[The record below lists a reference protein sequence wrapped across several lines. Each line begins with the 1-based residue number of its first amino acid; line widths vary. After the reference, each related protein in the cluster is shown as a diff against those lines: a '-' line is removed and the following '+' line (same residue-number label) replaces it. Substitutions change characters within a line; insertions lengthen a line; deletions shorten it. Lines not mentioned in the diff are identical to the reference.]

1 LIVFY
6 PNITPNLNTK
16 QPNIMTIE
24 KANSLVKRINKA
36 YTITGNTKKK
46 YVLRF
51 FGEFIGSYPTPS
63 EAALNCVFHD
73 DSRTFRILNP

>member
-1 LIVFY
+1 
-6 PNITPNLNTK
+6 
-16 QPNIMTIE
+16 MTIE

-36 YTITGNTKKK
+36 YTISHEFTGNTKKK